1 MNTDGNG
8 SLRVDSVFL
17 SDRPGALL
25 FNSTPA
31 EFRLDGVLLITLSGQ
46 ARGEGSVTPSGAIRP
61 HPCSSV
67 AGLSFTSAALEVG
80 QTIQRLQRRERIH
93 VQRRELIHHGIGAC
107 AVAEEGELAGV
118 AG

>member
-46 ARGEGSVTPSGAIRP
+46 ARGEGSVTPSGGDPSPSVFIRGRP
-61 HPCSSV
+61 FFH
-67 AGLSFTSAALEVG
+67 
-80 QTIQRLQRRERIH
+80 QR
-93 VQRRELIHHGIGAC
+93 GA
-107 AVAEEGELAGV
+107 
-118 AG
+118 